1 MKKSCKNI
9 DITNEEDIK
18 PFIHECLKRH
28 HRRYKFARL
37 LHKIGAA
44 ALAAA
49 TDKLARYAAGAIK
62 VHSIPKFVPCTR
74 ERYDSTSEKR
84 RLIGR

>member
-9 DITNEEDIK
+9 DITDKETIK
-18 PFIHECLKRH
+18 TFIYECLKRH

-37 LHKIGAA
+37 LRRIGATD
-44 ALAAA
+44 LDDA

-62 VHSIPKFVPCTR
+62 EHSIPKFVP
-74 ERYDSTSEKR
+74 
-84 RLIGR
+84 